1 MKRTI
6 YFTGELKDKFGE
18 KIVLDSDNLQDVVK
32 GIEANKPGFRKY
44 LIDLADR
51 ELDLRVYNGDKYL
64 GKEEAPLFPLK
75 EGDVI
80 LSVAPAG
87 ANFLKSFLGAVLTI
101 VGIVVSPFAPNLGKV
116 LIGFGTG
123 LIREG
128 LQEYLAP
135 EVKEQMNPDD
145 TYVFN
150 GPQNRF
156 LAGQPIPVVYG
167 EVRLGGLPIN
177 IQAVG
182 QPFDGVETEIDSQGN
197 IYLSRA

>member
-18 KIVLDSDNLQDVVK
+18 KIILDSDNLQDVVK

-64 GKEEAPLFPLK
+64 NKDEAPLFPLK

-87 ANFLKSFLGAVLTI
+87 ASFLKSLAGAFLTI
-101 VGIVVSPFAPNLGKV
+101 VGFVITPFAPGLGQV

-123 LIREG
+123 LIAQG
-128 LQEYLAP
+128 IAEYLAP

-177 IQAVG
+177 IQTVG

>member
-64 GKEEAPLFPLK
+64 DKEEAPLFPLK

-80 LSVAPAG
+80 LSIAPAG
-87 ANFLKSFLGAVLTI
+87 ANFLKTIAGVILTV
-101 VGIVVSPFAPNLGKV
+101 VGFVVTPFAPALGQLLV
-116 LIGFGTG
+116 GFGTG
-123 LIREG
+123 LITQG
-128 LQEYLAP
+128 IAEYLAP
-135 EVKEQMNPDD
+135 EAKEQMNPDD
-145 TYVFN
+145 TYIFN

-156 LAGQPIPVVYG
+156 LAGQPIPIVYG
-167 EVRLGGLPIN
+167 EIRLGGLPIN
-177 IQAVG
+177 IQTVG
-182 QPFDGVETEIDSQGN
+182 QRFDGIETEMDSQGN